1 MMKTAKFLLVSL
13 MLFAFT
19 ANVKAGNQQKKEAE
33 VTYSVN
39 MHCANC
45 KKKVDNTVAHEK
57 GVVDMKSSLEKTE
70 VWVKYNTEK
79 TDKEKIKKA
88 IEKLGYT
95 VVELAQADVKAK
107 K

>member
-1 MMKTAKFLLVSL
+1 MMKTVKLLLVSL

-19 ANVKAGNQQKKEAE
+19 ANVKADNQQRREAE
-33 VTYSVN
+33 VTYSVD

-45 KKKVDNTVAHEK
+45 QKKVDNTVAHER
-57 GVVDMKSSLEKTE
+57 GVVDMKSSLEKNE
-70 VWVKYNTEK
+70 VWVKYNTER

-95 VVELAQADVKAK
+95 VVEVVQDEAK
-107 K
+107 EKK